1 MNEHFGDAVMSA
13 IDFIVV
19 VEEIKGNHGEKRIR
33 VIFDGKVL
41 PYSNDEG
48 WSPTPAGH

>member
-1 MNEHFGDAVMSA
+1 MNEHFGDAIMSA

-33 VIFDGKVL
+33 VIFDGKAL

-48 WSPTPAGH
+48 WSPAHAGH